1 MYLPHSLFPDYSPNF
16 WDVTNG
22 GEKQNLRGCCAWNQS
37 FLKLLIDLSSL
48 VFRLV
53 LDYESISFIWSW
65 SGLSFRQC
73 WIWIPSLAKHL
84 DIGSTV
90 AVENEVELWFPETK
104 TVSFI
109 SPMKHRGRCCLVIG
123 GILLRIILVHATRAL
138 HPWDGG
144 CCCVPSWRL
153 YSLSP
158 VTLIQYSIMEEDD
171 IWWVSIGISYKRHHG
186 KSRSMKSNNMWVQ
199 QS

>member
-1 MYLPHSLFPDYSPNF
+1 MYLPHSLFPDYSPLF
-16 WDVTNG
+16 RDVTNG
-22 GEKQNLRGCCAWNQS
+22 GEQNFRGRCAWNQS
-37 FLKLLIDLSSL
+37 FLKLLIDLSSF

-73 WIWIPSLAKHL
+73 WIWIPSFAAHL

-104 TVSFI
+104 TASFI